1 LRDLNKVTLIGRLVR
16 DVEARE
22 LNSGTRVANFALAN
36 NYSKK
41 VGDHY
46 EDAVSFIDCE
56 AFRGWEQI
64 EQYLTKGKQVAI
76 EGSLRQDRWEDKEG
90 NKRNKIKILVDS
102 IQLLGGQGN
111 GEANGSAPSP
121 STPSSSEG
129 QMFNDDIP
137 F

>member
-1 LRDLNKVTLIGRLVR
+1 LRDLNQVTLIGRLVR

-22 LNSGTRVANFALAN
+22 LGSGTRVANFSLAN

-46 EDAVSFIDCE
+46 EDEVSFIDCE

-64 EQYLTKGKQVAI
+64 EQYLTKGKQIAI
-76 EGSLRQDRWEDKEG
+76 NGTLRQDRWEDKEG
-90 NKRNKIKILVDS
+90 NKKNKIKILVDS
-102 IQLLGGQGN
+102 IQLLGGNGN
-111 GEANGSAPSP
+111 VEATAASP
-121 STPSSSEG
+121 TPSSSSASQQE
-129 QMFNDDIP
+129 FPDDIP